1 MLFWQ
6 SEPSLTSLT
15 DQFFPEGISTC
26 AVLLPGLCR
35 MPKPSSARWSLT
47 YEIEEQDYEPSDDL
61 DDLEWQELLGQPDSN
76 ALDLSGSNVFGAL
89 QSAAARGDGRAHLAM
104 ALIEDLA
111 LQDEA
116 DFDQP
121 KGRDGI

>member
-1 MLFWQ
+1 
-6 SEPSLTSLT
+6 
-15 DQFFPEGISTC
+15 
-26 AVLLPGLCR
+26 

-121 KGRDGI
+121 KGRDGF